1 MPLQRAADLL
11 QAADK
16 YGLVGCL
23 KPLLE
28 EHICGMVDASNVARV
43 LAMADL
49 HGAELIK
56 KHISSVG
63 ECCVSKFNPRSIEE
77 CMRIMSQDH
86 EP

>member
-1 MPLQRAADLL
+1 MPLQRSADLL

-56 KHISSVG
+56 KYIVRCERKHMLIIAPLLDTAN
-63 ECCVSKFNPRSIEE
+63 F
-77 CMRIMSQDH
+77 
-86 EP
+86 